1 MRILKL
7 RFENINSLRGLHEVD
22 FQEPAFRHSN
32 LFAIVGPTGSG
43 KTTLLDVIT
52 LTLYNRIPR
61 LGKLSVSDFNGGA
74 VLSRGTQRASAE
86 VTFQGHEGIFRAKW
100 SLEKGNTKKR
110 DGTREVNW
118 KEALELADSNNKI
131 LSSQKTE
138 VLELICTKVG
148 LDYEQFVKSILLS
161 QGDFAAFLKADFKD
175 RSALLEKI
183 TGTAVY
189 RTIGMRAYEKW
200 NDDKK
205 KEIDRERDKIQ
216 HIPVL
221 SDDDVTT
228 RQTRQTELAAQQKVG
243 FDEKEKISNALKVK
257 TDLAQIQASLATL
270 DAHAGPALDVRRRQ
284 FDADEAPRLRRH
296 EALLQHASSLAR
308 HEALTRQQTDG
319 QTHVETLKT
328 TRQTATQNRDALLI
342 SLQNLL
348 GKPVSEAMAAT
359 ELEAFREEIN
369 RLDTARQ
376 LAGERA
382 AAARK
387 SVEEK
392 LGKVVAPAVATAW
405 RQERP
410 DESLTALRE
419 HWKALKK
426 QQTDLQELETVREAD
441 DLATLSE
448 QTTTRRNDLQEL
460 HGMVLRYQDWAR
472 RINQEGSSSGYK
484 QQIDAQDKALPGL
497 RDRHFSARKGVND
510 LRLQWQNCLDQKYDL
525 LKKSALPQLRAE
537 LKSGQPCLVCGAV
550 EHKFEHE
557 MEQSLEAFKIY
568 LTEIE
573 QIDNKIKRANIAA
586 EEAENQFQ
594 RVGISIRL
602 IEQKIEGLQKS
613 TIEAESEQ
621 QTIQNQISPLKIKV
635 GLARVGSPVELQ
647 NLLKTADERLKRL
660 TRLVAIRPELDA
672 AKDLAEALTG
682 YQTVHA
688 ALETARAA
696 LSARYSGD
704 LRQLASTSNDWVQK
718 LARRDYQPQQVDEE
732 LKTAE
737 SGLKAVQTEQGFLEA
752 ALLPALRTDG
762 FVTPDEARQA
772 QLSATD
778 YERLRATRQAL
789 LNDEAALQTR
799 RETLDRERAE
809 LTVLDDPT
817 TDATPLMARLAELAV
832 VEKAFADEA
841 ARLNVELE
849 NDAKN
854 RRETARKH
862 EKIKELE
869 EKSKKWQL
877 LSDAIGDRRGDAFNR
892 FAQRLTL
899 GHLVRGANHHLRDL
913 SDRYLLLTPEAE
925 EEDLWILDLNF
936 DERRAVNTLSGGE
949 TFLVSLALALGLS
962 DLVSQNVKL
971 ESLFIDEGFGTLD
984 PETLE
989 MALGTLEKLQSQSG
1003 KLIGIISHVEALKE
1017 RITTQIRLKKH
1028 ASGFSELEIV

>member
-22 FQEPAFRHSN
+22 FQDPAFRHSN

-61 LGKLSVSDFNGGA
+61 LGKVSVSDFNGGA
-74 VLSRGTQRASAE
+74 VLSRGTQRATAE
-86 VTFQGHEGIFRAKW
+86 VTFQGHEGVFRAKW
-100 SLEKGNTKKR
+100 SLEKTVVKR
-110 DGTREVNW
+110 GERKGTFDW
-118 KEALELADSNNKI
+118 KETLELATADGTI
-131 LSSQKTE
+131 LAEKKSD
-138 VLELICTKVG
+138 VLELTRLKVG

-189 RTIGMRAYEKW
+189 RAIGMRAYEKW
-200 NDDKK
+200 HDEKK
-205 KEIDRERDKIQ
+205 KEIDREREKIQ

-221 SDDDVTT
+221 SDDDVAT
-228 RQTRQTELAAQQKVG
+228 RQTRQAELLAQQNVF
-243 FDEKEKISNALKVK
+243 FDEKESVGKTLKTK
-257 TDLAQIQASLATL
+257 TDLAERQTLLDRL
-270 DAHAGPALDVRRRQ
+270 DAQEVPALEARRQQ

-308 HEALTRQQTDG
+308 HETLSRQQTDE
-319 QTHVETLKT
+319 QARAEILRTA
-328 TRQTATQNRDALLI
+328 RQAATQNRDALLV

-348 GKPVSEAMAAT
+348 GKPVSEETAAM
-359 ELEAFREEIN
+359 ELEAFREEIS

-376 LAGERA
+376 VAEGQVN
-382 AAARK
+382 AARK
-387 SVEEK
+387 SVGEK
-392 LGKVVAPAVATAW
+392 MVKVAAPAVATAW
-405 RQERP
+405 RQAQP
-410 DESLTALRE
+410 DESLAALRE

-426 QQTDLQELETVREAD
+426 QQADLQQLENLSETD
-441 DLATLSE
+441 DLTTLSE
-448 QTTTRRNDLQEL
+448 QTTRRRNELQEL
-460 HGMVLRYQDWAR
+460 LTQVELYQRLVRQISHDGEPKGYRQRIGQLKETIEHLGLPRQRAR
-472 RINQEGSSSGYK
+472 QLVGEKRQAFTDTLDRKYELLKQSTLPRLKAELATDEPCPVCGSRHHPAGADASAHQDALMAYLSDLKAIDQEIEVSG
-484 QQIDAQDKALPGL
+484 QQI
-497 RDRHFSARKGVND
+497 
-510 LRLQWQNCLDQKYDL
+510 
-525 LKKSALPQLRAE
+525 
-537 LKSGQPCLVCGAV
+537 
-550 EHKFEHE
+550 
-557 MEQSLEAFKIY
+557 
-568 LTEIE
+568 
-573 QIDNKIKRANIAA
+573 
-586 EEAENQFQ
+586 EEAEKSLRQVETTILLTNEQSQEFSL
-594 RVGISIRL
+594 R
-602 IEQKIEGLQKS
+602 IEETQS
-613 TIEAESEQ
+613 Q
-621 QTIQNQISPLKIKV
+621 QADIQAVIAPLKTRLSLERIGKTDEV
-635 GLARVGSPVELQ
+635 RAWV
-647 NLLKTADERLKRL
+647 KTADERLQHLSRL
-660 TRLVAIRPELDA
+660 AAIRPELDA
-672 AKDLAEALTG
+672 AKELAEALTD
-682 YQTVHA
+682 YQTTHA

-696 LSARYSGD
+696 FTARYPGD
-704 LRQLASTSNDWVQK
+704 LRQLASTSSEWVQK
-718 LARRDYQPQQVDEE
+718 LARRDHQPQQVDEE

-737 SGLKAVQTEQGFLEA
+737 SGLKTVQDELKTLES
-752 ALLPALRTDG
+752 ALLPALQTAG
-762 FVTPDEARQA
+762 FATPNDARLA
-772 QLSATD
+772 QLTATD
-778 YERLRATRQAL
+778 YQTLSHTRQAL

-799 RETLDRERAE
+799 REALRRECTE
-809 LTVLDDPT
+809 LTAQDDPT
-817 TDATPLMARLAELAV
+817 TDAHTLTTRLAELTAA
-832 VEKAFADEA
+832 EKVLADEA

-854 RRETARKH
+854 RRETAEKQ
-862 EKIKELE
+862 EKIRKLE

-913 SDRYLLLTPEAE
+913 SERYLLLPPEAE

-989 MALGTLEKLQSQSG
+989 MVLGTLEKLQSQSG

-1028 ASGFSELEIV
+1028 AGGFSELEIV